1 MHLKKNNM
9 IFDASFILGGMIK
22 GKRLL
27 VKQQGKE
34 EK

>member
-1 MHLKKNNM
+1 M
-9 IFDASFILGGMIK
+9 IFDASFILGGGMIK
-22 GKRLL
+22 GKRVL